1 MATET
6 PSCTCFFRYL
16 HRHAKLSLRNGVHDP
31 DCGHYRE
38 SGDPVDALHDR
49 ANREA
54 LHAIIARAT
63 RPPNL
68 EG

>member
-1 MATET
+1 MATTT
-6 PSCTCFFRYL
+6 PSCTCFVRYC
-16 HRHAKLSLRNGVHDP
+16 HSATRYGLRYGAHDS

-38 SGDPVDALHDR
+38 SSDPVDALHDR